1 MSFNTRERIP
11 SWYDFN
17 KTHWVFLLLFFTL
30 NLSSQEETQIFNKR
44 VLFILDGSGSMNERW
59 QSETKWDMAISTLSS
74 LIDSFEKVNSDFEIG
89 IRVLGHQY
97 HKNQQRCD
105 DTKLEIP
112 FSKEL
117 TFDKVN
123 SLLKQLSPKGYTPL
137 AYTIGESEKDFGGD
151 IKTQNIVILITDGLE
166 NCNGNPCEVAA
177 RLKEKNIFINPY
189 IIGLGIDS
197 LESQNLECIGKY
209 IDAKNKE
216 VFKQVV
222 QTILTEVAVKTTL
235 TVHFVKS
242 DSSLYPYYVPFSLM
256 ETRGKLDLHN
266 LIFTSN
272 TRRSKDTIFINP
284 QYSYQ
289 LLVHTNPPFFVPN
302 FTIAKGRH
310 QHYTVPVIT
319 GEIKYN
325 NPFKNK
331 RNQYLLRPVQWQNN
345 QWHTGLLSNMRW
357 VDSHMIIDYNMH
369 PMVRYSKINLSEGSI
384 YELPTGARGTLT
396 VKRENKEYLTLFN
409 KNWEK
414 VLTFNNDIVSTFDLA
429 IGDYYILYKY
439 KTAHSEN
446 TKYKPVKIIENQTT
460 NILIEP

>member
-1 MSFNTRERIP
+1 LSLNLKFNIG
-11 SWYDFN
+11 SIFN
-17 KTHWVFLLLFFTL
+17 CKYWIFVILLYSQT
-30 NLSSQEETQIFNKR
+30 LSSQEESQIFNKR
-44 VLFILDGSGSMNERW
+44 VLFILDGSGSMNEKW

-289 LLVHTNPPFFVPN
+289 LLVHTNPPFYVPN
-302 FTIAKGRH
+302 FAISKGRH

-331 RNQYLLRPVQWQNN
+331 RNQYLLRPTQWQNN

-414 VLTFNNDIVSTFDLA
+414 VITFNNDIVSSFDLA
-429 IGDYYILYKY
+429 IGDYYLLYKN

>member
-1 MSFNTRERIP
+1 MIVSA
-11 SWYDFN
+11 
-17 KTHWVFLLLFFTL
+17 
-30 NLSSQEETQIFNKR
+30 QEESQVFNKR

-59 QSETKWDMAISTLSS
+59 QSETKWEMAISTLSS

-97 HKNQQRCD
+97 TKNLQRCD
-105 DTKLEIP
+105 DTKLEIG

-117 TFDKVN
+117 TFEKVN
-123 SLLKQLSPKGYTPL
+123 NHLKNLSPKGYTPL

-151 IKTQNIVILITDGLE
+151 IRTQNIIILITDGLE

-177 RLKEKNIFINPY
+177 RLREKNIFINPY

-197 LESQNLECIGKY
+197 LESKNLECIGKY

-216 VFKQVV
+216 VFRQVV

-235 TVHFVKS
+235 TVQFVKS
-242 DSSLYPYYVPFSLM
+242 DSSLYSYYVPFSLI
-256 ETRGKLDLHN
+256 ETRSKSDLHN
-266 LIFTSN
+266 IIFTAN
-272 TRRSKDTIFINP
+272 TRRTKDTIFINP
-284 QYSYQ
+284 QYAYQ
-289 LLVHTNPPFFVPN
+289 LLVHTNPPFYVPN
-302 FTIAKGRH
+302 FNIAKGRH
-310 QHYTVPVIT
+310 QHYSVPVIT

-325 NPFKNK
+325 NPYRNK
-331 RNQYLLRPVQWQNN
+331 RNQYLLRPTQWQNI

-369 PMVRYSKINLSEGSI
+369 PTVRYSKINLSEGSS
-384 YELPTGARGTLT
+384 YEMPTGARGTLT

-414 VLTFNNDIVSTFDLA
+414 VITFNNDIVSTFDLA
-429 IGDYYILYKY
+429 IGDYYLLYKNRG
-439 KTAHSEN
+439 AHSEN

-460 NILIEP
+460 NILIEQ

>member
-1 MSFNTRERIP
+1 
-11 SWYDFN
+11 
-17 KTHWVFLLLFFTL
+17 
-30 NLSSQEETQIFNKR
+30 
-44 VLFILDGSGSMNERW
+44 MNERW

-310 QHYTVPVIT
+310 QHYTVPVIS

-414 VLTFNNDIVSTFDLA
+414 VITFNNDIVSSFDLA

>member
-1 MSFNTRERIP
+1 MNYTSAFIFIHNLSNDYKVWFFI
-11 SWYDFN
+11 F
-17 KTHWVFLLLFFTL
+17 LFFSI
-30 NLSSQEETQIFNKR
+30 NLSSQEESQIFNKR

-59 QSETKWDMAISTLSS
+59 QSETKWEMAITTLSS
-74 LIDSFEKVNSDFEIG
+74 LIDSFEKVNKDFEIG
-89 IRVLGHQY
+89 IRVLGHQF

-117 TFDKVN
+117 TFEKVN
-123 SLLKQLSPKGYTPL
+123 SQLKAISPKGYTPL
-137 AYTIGESEKDFGGD
+137 AYSIAESEKDFGGD
-151 IKTQNIVILITDGLE
+151 VKTQNIIILITDGLE
-166 NCNGNPCEVAA
+166 NCNGNPCEVAT
-177 RLKEKNIFINPY
+177 RLRDKNIFINPY

-242 DSSLYPYYVPFSLM
+242 DTSSYPYYVPFSIID
-256 ETRGKLDLHN
+256 TRSRIDMHN

-272 TRRSKDTIFINP
+272 TRRTKDTININP
-284 QYSYQ
+284 QYQYTM
-289 LLVHTNPPFFVPN
+289 LVHTNPPFYVPN
-302 FTIAKGRH
+302 FSIIKGRH
-310 QHYTVPVIT
+310 QHYTIPVIT

-325 NPFKNK
+325 NPYKNK
-331 RNQYLLRPVQWQNN
+331 RNQYLLRAQEWNLN
-345 QWHTGLLSNMRW
+345 QWHTGLISNMRW
-357 VDSHMIIDYNMH
+357 VDSQMIIDYNMH
-369 PMVRYSKINLSEGSI
+369 PMVRYSAVSLKEGSV
-384 YELPTGARGTLT
+384 YEMPTGAHGTLV
-396 VKRENKEYLTLFN
+396 VKRENKELMTLYN

-414 VLTFNNDIVSTFDLA
+414 VLTFNNDVVTTLDLA
-429 IGDYYILYKY
+429 IGDYYLLFKY
-439 KTAHSEN
+439 RNVHSEN
-446 TKYKPVKIIENQTT
+446 TKYRPLKIIENQTT

>member
-1 MSFNTRERIP
+1 MNYTSAFIFIHNLSNAYKVWFFI
-11 SWYDFN
+11 F
-17 KTHWVFLLLFFTL
+17 LFFSI
-30 NLSSQEETQIFNKR
+30 NLSSQEESQIFNKR

-59 QSETKWDMAISTLSS
+59 QSETKWEMAITTLSS
-74 LIDSFEKVNSDFEIG
+74 LIDSFEKVNKDFEIG
-89 IRVLGHQY
+89 IRVLGHQF

-117 TFDKVN
+117 TFEKVN
-123 SLLKQLSPKGYTPL
+123 SQLKAISPKGYTPL
-137 AYTIGESEKDFGGD
+137 AYSIAESEKDFGGD
-151 IKTQNIVILITDGLE
+151 VKTQNIIILITDGLE
-166 NCNGNPCEVAA
+166 NCNGNPCEVAT
-177 RLKEKNIFINPY
+177 RLRDKNIFINPY

-242 DSSLYPYYVPFSLM
+242 DTSSYPYYVPFSIID
-256 ETRGKLDLHN
+256 TRSRIDMHN

-272 TRRSKDTIFINP
+272 TRRTKDTININP
-284 QYSYQ
+284 QYQYTM
-289 LLVHTNPPFFVPN
+289 LVHTNPPFYVPN
-302 FTIAKGRH
+302 FSIIKGRH
-310 QHYTVPVIT
+310 QHYTIPVIT

-325 NPFKNK
+325 NPYKNK
-331 RNQYLLRPVQWQNN
+331 RNQYLLRPREWNQN

-357 VDSHMIIDYNMH
+357 VDSQMIIDYNMH
-369 PMVRYSKINLSEGSI
+369 PMVRYSAVSLKEGSV
-384 YELPTGARGTLT
+384 YEMPTGARGTLV
-396 VKRENKEYLTLFN
+396 VKRENRELMTLYN

-414 VLTFNNDIVSTFDLA
+414 VLTFNNDVVTTLDLA
-429 IGDYYILYKY
+429 IGDYYLLFKY
-439 KTAHSEN
+439 RNVHSEN
-446 TKYKPVKIIENQTT
+446 TKYRPLKIIENQTT